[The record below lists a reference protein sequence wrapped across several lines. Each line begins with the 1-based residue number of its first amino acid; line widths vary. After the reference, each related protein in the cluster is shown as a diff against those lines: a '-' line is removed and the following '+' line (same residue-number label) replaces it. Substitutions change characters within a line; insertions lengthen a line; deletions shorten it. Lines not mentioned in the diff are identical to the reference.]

1 MEKTHH
7 NSTINTQ
14 LVLSMAL
21 LLLILSSVVIGV
33 AKSKQQVQVV
43 TQAAPES
50 ELLTHSDDADSLEQD
65 LLYLQ
70 MDPAAEELK
79 VLNQLQ

>member
-43 TQAAPES
+43 TQAAP
-50 ELLTHSDDADSLEQD
+50 DSLEQD